1 MKKTKYRT
9 APIASSKLPSGIPF
23 IVGNEAAERFSYY
36 GMRAILVVFMTQYM
50 LNASGAPDLMSE
62 EEAKSYYHV
71 FSSAVYFFPVLGAI
85 LADAFWGKYRTI
97 LILSGLYCLGHFFL
111 AIDDTRTGL
120 LLGLCLIALGSG
132 GIKPCVSAHV
142 GDQFGRTNA
151 HLLGKIF
158 SWFYFSINLGA
169 FASSLLTPW
178 LLANHGPSWAFGV
191 PGVFMSIATL
201 LFWMGRRRFIH
212 VPPGGWAFLRET
224 FSREGIGSLMRL
236 FVIYIFVA
244 VFWSLFDQ
252 TGSSWVLQAGKM
264 DRHLFGVEW
273 LSSQIQALNP
283 VLVML
288 FIPLFSYGV
297 YPLMNKF
304 FKLTPL
310 RKICIGLFL
319 TVPAF
324 LIPAWIE
331 NRIEMGQDPNIAW
344 QLLSYAIL
352 TAAEVMVSITCIEF
366 SYTQA
371 PKKMKSF
378 VMAGFMLSV
387 SLGNV
392 FTALVNLV
400 IQNKDG
406 SSKLVGAEYFLFFAG
421 AMLLAA
427 LIFIP
432 IARLYKEKYYIQDE
446 MEDGFIGEI
455 EAEF

>member
-1 MKKTKYRT
+1 MKKAKYRT
-9 APIASSKLPSGIPF
+9 APVPSSKLPSGIPF

-36 GMRAILVVFMTQYM
+36 GMRAILVVFMTKYM
-50 LNASGAPDLMSE
+50 LDSTGAADLMSE
-62 EEAKSYYHV
+62 AEAKSYYHL

-85 LADAFWGKYRTI
+85 IADAFWGKYRTI
-97 LILSGLYCLGHFFL
+97 LILSSLYCLGHFFL
-111 AIDDTRTGL
+111 AIDDTRMGL
-120 LLGLCLIALGSG
+120 LLGLCFISLGSG

-142 GDQFGRTNA
+142 GDQFGKTNS

-178 LLANHGPSWAFGV
+178 LLATHGPSWAFGV
-191 PGVFMSIATL
+191 PGFFMFIATL
-201 LFWMGRRRFIH
+201 LFWMGRHRFVHI
-212 VPPGGWAFLRET
+212 PPGGLGFLKET
-224 FSREGIGSLMRL
+224 FSREGIGSLIKL

-244 VFWSLFDQ
+244 VFWALFDQ
-252 TGSSWVLQAGKM
+252 TGSSWVLQAEKM
-264 DRHLFGVEW
+264 DRNLFGIEW

-297 YPLMNKF
+297 YPLINKF
-304 FKLTPL
+304 YNLTPL
-310 RKICIGLFL
+310 RKISIGFFMA
-319 TVPAF
+319 VPAF
-324 LIPAWIE
+324 VIPAWIE
-331 NRIEMGQDPNIAW
+331 NQIALGQTPNIAW
-344 QLLSYAIL
+344 QLLSYVFL
-352 TAAEVMVSITCIEF
+352 TGAEVMVSITCIEF

-387 SLGNV
+387 SLGNA
-392 FTALVNLV
+392 FTALVNWL
-400 IQNKDG
+400 IRNNDG

-421 AMLLAA
+421 AMLIAA
-427 LIFIP
+427 FIFIP
-432 IARLYKEKYYIQDE
+432 IAMVYKEKHYIQDE
-446 MEDGFIGEI
+446 MEDGFIGEV

>member
-1 MKKTKYRT
+1 MKKPKYRT
-9 APIASSKLPSGIPF
+9 APVSSSKLPSGIPY

-36 GMRAILVVFMTQYM
+36 GMRAILVVFMTQYI
-50 LNASGAPDLMSE
+50 LDSTGTPDLMSE
-62 EEAKSYYHV
+62 EEAKSYYHL
-71 FSSAVYFFPVLGAI
+71 FSSAVYFFPALGAI
-85 LADAFWGKYRTI
+85 IADAFWGKYRTI
-97 LILSGLYCLGHFFL
+97 IFLSSLYCLGHFFL
-111 AIDDTRTGL
+111 AIDDTRMGL
-120 LLGLCLIALGSG
+120 LLGLSLIALGSG

-142 GDQFGRTNA
+142 GDQFGKTNS

-191 PGVFMSIATL
+191 PGVFMFIATL
-201 LFWMGRRRFIH
+201 LFWMGRHRFVHI
-212 VPPGGWAFLRET
+212 PPGGMEFLKET
-224 FSREGIGSLMRL
+224 FSSAGILSLLKL
-236 FVIYIFVA
+236 FLIYVFVA

-252 TGSSWVLQAGKM
+252 TGSSWVLQAEEM
-264 DRHLFGVEW
+264 DRHLFGIEW

-297 YPLMNKF
+297 YPLINKF

-310 RKICIGLFL
+310 RKICIGFFIA
-319 TVPAF
+319 VPAF
-324 LIPAWIE
+324 LIPAWVE
-331 NRIEMGQDPNIAW
+331 NQIVMGQTPNIAW
-344 QLLSYAIL
+344 QLLSYVFL

-392 FTALVNLV
+392 FTALVNVV
-400 IQNKDG
+400 IQNEDG

-421 AMLLAA
+421 AMFLAA
-427 LIFIP
+427 VIFIP
-432 IARLYKEKYYIQDE
+432 VAMLYKEKHFIQDE
-446 MEDGFIGEI
+446 SEDGFAGEV

>member
-1 MKKTKYRT
+1 MKKPKYRT
-9 APIASSKLPSGIPF
+9 APVPSSKLPSGIPF

-36 GMRAILVVFMTQYM
+36 GMRAILVVFMTKYM
-50 LNASGAPDLMSE
+50 LDSTGAADLMSE
-62 EEAKSYYHV
+62 AEAKSYYHL

-85 LADAFWGKYRTI
+85 IADAFWGKYRTI
-97 LILSGLYCLGHFFL
+97 LILSSLYCLGHFFL
-111 AIDDTRTGL
+111 AIDDTRVGL
-120 LLGLCLIALGSG
+120 LLGLCFISLGSG

-142 GDQFGRTNA
+142 GDQFGKTNS

-178 LLANHGPSWAFGV
+178 LLATHGPSWAFGV
-191 PGVFMSIATL
+191 PGLFMFIATL
-201 LFWMGRRRFIH
+201 LFWMGRHRFVHI
-212 VPPGGWAFLRET
+212 PPGGLGFLKET
-224 FSREGIGSLMRL
+224 FSGEGIGSLIKL
-236 FVIYIFVA
+236 FVIYMFVA

-252 TGSSWVLQAGKM
+252 TGSSWVLQAEKM

-288 FIPLFSYGV
+288 FIPLFSYGI
-297 YPLMNKF
+297 YPLINKF
-304 FKLTPL
+304 FNLTPL
-310 RKICIGLFL
+310 RKISMGFFMA
-319 TVPAF
+319 VPAF

-331 NRIEMGQDPNIAW
+331 NQIAIGQTPNIAW
-344 QLLSYAIL
+344 QLLSYAFL

-387 SLGNV
+387 SLGNA
-392 FTALVNLV
+392 FTALVNWL

-427 LIFIP
+427 FIFIP
-432 IARLYKEKYYIQDE
+432 IAMVYKEKYFIQDE
-446 MEDGFIGEI
+446 MEEGFLGEV

>member
-1 MKKTKYRT
+1 M
-9 APIASSKLPSGIPF
+9 
-23 IVGNEAAERFSYY
+23 
-36 GMRAILVVFMTQYM
+36 
-50 LNASGAPDLMSE
+50 
-62 EEAKSYYHV
+62 
-71 FSSAVYFFPVLGAI
+71 
-85 LADAFWGKYRTI
+85 
-97 LILSGLYCLGHFFL
+97 
-111 AIDDTRTGL
+111 GL
-120 LLGLCLIALGSG
+120 LLGLSLIALGSG

-142 GDQFGRTNA
+142 GDQFGKTNS

-169 FASSLLTPW
+169 FFSSLLTPW

-191 PGVFMSIATL
+191 PGLFMFVATL
-201 LFWMGRRRFIH
+201 LFWMGRHRFVHI
-212 VPPGGWAFLRET
+212 PPGGMAFLKET
-224 FSREGIGSLMRL
+224 FSRKGICSLLKL
-236 FVIYIFVA
+236 FLIYIFIA

-252 TGSSWVLQAGKM
+252 TGSSWVLQAEKM

-297 YPLMNKF
+297 YPLINKF
-304 FKLTPL
+304 FYLTPL
-310 RKICIGLFL
+310 RKISIGFFMA
-319 TVPAF
+319 VPAF
-324 LIPAWIE
+324 LIPAWVE
-331 NRIEMGQDPNIAW
+331 NQIAMGQTPNIAW
-344 QLLSYAIL
+344 QLLSYVFL

-400 IQNKDG
+400 IQNDDG

-427 LIFIP
+427 FIFIP
-432 IARLYKEKYYIQDE
+432 VAMFFKEKYFIQDE
-446 MEDGFIGEI
+446 SEDGFVGEV

>member
-1 MKKTKYRT
+1 MKKSKYRT
-9 APIASSKLPSGIPF
+9 APVPSSKLPSGIPF

-50 LNASGAPDLMSE
+50 LASTGTADLMSE
-62 EEAKSYYHV
+62 AEAKSYYHL

-85 LADAFWGKYRTI
+85 IADAFWGKYRTI
-97 LILSGLYCLGHFFL
+97 LILSSLYCLGHFCL
-111 AIDDTRTGL
+111 AIDDTRMGL
-120 LLGLCLIALGSG
+120 LLGLCFIALGSG

-142 GDQFGRTNA
+142 GDQFGKTNA

-178 LLANHGPSWAFGV
+178 LLATHGPSWAFGV
-191 PGVFMSIATL
+191 PGFFMFIATL
-201 LFWMGRRRFIH
+201 LFWMGRRRFVHI
-212 VPPGGWAFLRET
+212 PPGGLAFLKET
-224 FSREGIGSLMRL
+224 FSREGMWSLLKL
-236 FVIYIFVA
+236 FIIYMFVA

-252 TGSSWVLQAGKM
+252 TGSSWVLQAEKM
-264 DRHLFGVEW
+264 NRLLFGVEW
-273 LSSQIQALNP
+273 LSSQVQALNP
-283 VLVML
+283 ILVML
-288 FIPLFSYGV
+288 FIPFFSYGV
-297 YPLMNKF
+297 YPLINKF
-304 FKLTPL
+304 FNLTPL
-310 RKICIGLFL
+310 RKISIGFFMA
-319 TVPAF
+319 VPAF
-324 LIPAWIE
+324 VIPAWIE
-331 NRIEMGQDPNIAW
+331 NQIEMGQTPSIVW
-344 QLLSYAIL
+344 QLLSYVFL

-387 SLGNV
+387 SLGNG
-392 FTALVNLV
+392 FTALVNWL

-427 LIFIP
+427 FIFIP
-432 IARLYKEKYYIQDE
+432 IAMLYKEKHYIQDE
-446 MEDGFIGEI
+446 MEDSFIGEI

>member
-1 MKKTKYRT
+1 MKKSKYRT
-9 APIASSKLPSGIPF
+9 APFPTSKLPSGIPF

-50 LNASGAPDLMSE
+50 LDAAGTRDFMSE
-62 EEAKSYYHV
+62 EEAKSYYHL
-71 FSSAVYFFPVLGAI
+71 FSSAVYFFPILGAVI
-85 LADAFWGKYRTI
+85 ADAFWGKYRTI
-97 LILSGLYCLGHFFL
+97 LILSSLYCLGHFFL

-142 GDQFGRTNA
+142 GDQFGKTNA
-151 HLLGKIF
+151 HLLGKVF

-169 FASSLLTPW
+169 FVSSLLTPW
-178 LLANHGPSWAFGV
+178 LLATHGPSWAFGV
-191 PGVFMSIATL
+191 PGFFMFTATL

-212 VPPGGWAFLRET
+212 VPPGGWAFLKET
-224 FSREGIGSLMRL
+224 FSREGIGSIMRL
-236 FVIYIFVA
+236 FIIYTFVA

-252 TGSSWVLQAGKM
+252 TGSSWVLQAEKM
-264 DRHLFGVEW
+264 DRHLFGIEW
-273 LSSQIQALNP
+273 LSSQVQALNP
-283 VLVML
+283 VLVMF
-288 FIPLFSYGV
+288 FIPLFSYGI
-297 YPLMNKF
+297 YPLVTKF
-304 FKLTPL
+304 FRLTPL
-310 RKICIGLFL
+310 RKISIGLFL

-331 NRIEMGQDPNIAW
+331 HQIEMGQTPSIAW

-352 TAAEVMVSITCIEF
+352 TAAEVMVSITCLEF

-387 SLGNV
+387 SLGNI
-392 FTALVNLV
+392 FTALVNLL
-400 IQNKDG
+400 IRNQDG
-406 SSKLVGAEYFLFFAG
+406 SSKLAGAEYYLFFSG
-421 AMLLAA
+421 AMLVSA

-432 IARLYKEKYYIQDE
+432 IAMAYKEKHYIQDE
-446 MEDGFIGEI
+446 MEAGFIGEV
-455 EAEF
+455 EPEF

>member
-1 MKKTKYRT
+1 MKKNKYRT
-9 APIASSKLPSGIPF
+9 APASSSKLPSGIPF

-36 GMRAILVVFMTQYM
+36 GMRAILVVFMTQY
-50 LNASGAPDLMSE
+50 LLDSTGTSDLMSE
-62 EEAKSYYHV
+62 REAKSYYHL
-71 FSSAVYFFPVLGAI
+71 FSSAVYFFPVIGAI
-85 LADAFWGKYRTI
+85 IADVFLGKYMTI
-97 LILSGLYCLGHFFL
+97 IFLSILYCLGHFFL
-111 AIDDTRTGL
+111 AVDATRMGL
-120 LLGLCLIALGSG
+120 LLGLSFIALGSG

-142 GDQFGRTNA
+142 GDQFGKTNS
-151 HLLGKIF
+151 HLLGRIF

-178 LLANHGPSWAFGV
+178 LLTTHGPSWAFGV
-191 PGVFMSIATL
+191 PGFFMLIATL
-201 LFWMGRRRFIH
+201 LFWMGRHRFVHI
-212 VPPGGWAFLRET
+212 PPGGVAFLKET
-224 FSREGIGSLMRL
+224 FSSEGIWSLLKL
-236 FVIYIFVA
+236 FLIYIFVA
-244 VFWSLFDQ
+244 VFWALFDQ
-252 TGSSWVLQAGKM
+252 TGSSWVLQAEKM
-264 DRHLFGVEW
+264 DRYLFGIQW

-297 YPLMNKF
+297 YPLLNKF
-304 FKLTPL
+304 FNLTPL
-310 RKICIGLFL
+310 RKICIGFFIA
-319 TVPAF
+319 VPAF
-324 LIPAWIE
+324 LIPAWVE
-331 NRIEMGQDPNIAW
+331 NQIAMGQTPNIAW
-344 QLLSYAIL
+344 QLLSYVFL

-427 LIFIP
+427 VIFIP
-432 IARLYKEKYYIQDE
+432 VAMLYKEKYFIQDE
-446 MEDGFIGEI
+446 SEDGFIGEV

>member
-1 MKKTKYRT
+1 MKKSKYRT
-9 APIASSKLPSGIPF
+9 APVPSSKLPSGIPF

-50 LNASGAPDLMSE
+50 LDSTGTADLMSE
-62 EEAKSYYHV
+62 AEAKSYYHL
-71 FSSAVYFFPVLGAI
+71 FSSAVYFFPILGAI
-85 LADAFWGKYRTI
+85 IADAFWGKYRTI
-97 LILSGLYCLGHFFL
+97 LILSSLYCLGHLFL
-111 AIDDTRTGL
+111 AIDDTRMGL
-120 LLGLCLIALGSG
+120 LLGLCFIALGSG

-142 GDQFGRTNA
+142 GDQFGKTNA
-151 HLLGKIF
+151 HFLGKIF

-178 LLANHGPSWAFGV
+178 LLATHGPSWAFGV
-191 PGVFMSIATL
+191 PGFFMFIATL
-201 LFWMGRRRFIH
+201 LFWMGRRRFVHI
-212 VPPGGWAFLRET
+212 PPGGLAFLKET
-224 FSREGIGSLMRL
+224 FSREGMLSLLKL
-236 FVIYIFVA
+236 FVIYMFVA

-252 TGSSWVLQAGKM
+252 TGSSWVLQAEKM

-297 YPLMNKF
+297 YPLINKV

-310 RKICIGLFL
+310 RKISIGFFMA
-319 TVPAF
+319 VPAF

-331 NRIEMGQDPNIAW
+331 NQIIMGQTPNIAW
-344 QLLSYAIL
+344 QLLSYVFL

-387 SLGNV
+387 SLGNA
-392 FTALVNLV
+392 FTAVVNWL
-400 IQNKDG
+400 IQNQDG

-427 LIFIP
+427 FIFIP
-432 IARLYKEKYYIQDE
+432 IAMLYKEKHYIQDE

>member
-1 MKKTKYRT
+1 MKKTKYLT
-9 APIASSKLPSGIPF
+9 APVSSSKLPSGIPY

-50 LNASGAPDLMSE
+50 QDSTGASDLLSE
-62 EEAKSYYHV
+62 EEAKSYYHL

-85 LADAFWGKYRTI
+85 IADVFWGKYRTI
-97 LILSGLYCLGHFFL
+97 IFLSSLYCLGHFFL
-111 AIDDTRTGL
+111 AIDDTRMGL
-120 LLGLCLIALGSG
+120 LLGLSLIALGSG

-142 GDQFGRTNA
+142 GDQFGKTNS

-178 LLANHGPSWAFGV
+178 LLANHGPSWAFGI
-191 PGVFMSIATL
+191 PGVFMFIATL
-201 LFWMGRRRFIH
+201 LFWMGRHRFVHI
-212 VPPGGWAFLRET
+212 PPGGVAFLKET
-224 FSREGIGSLMRL
+224 FSSEGIVSLLKL
-236 FVIYIFVA
+236 FLIYVFVA

-252 TGSSWVLQAGKM
+252 IGSSWVLQAERM
-264 DRHLFGVEW
+264 DRHLFGIQW

-297 YPLMNKF
+297 YPLLNKF
-304 FKLTPL
+304 FNLTPL
-310 RKICIGLFL
+310 RKICIGFFIA
-319 TVPAF
+319 VPAF
-324 LIPAWIE
+324 LIPAWVE
-331 NRIEMGQDPNIAW
+331 NQIAMGKSPNIAW
-344 QLLSYAIL
+344 QLLSYVFL
-352 TAAEVMVSITCIEF
+352 TASEVMVSITCIEF

-392 FTALVNLV
+392 FTALVNVL
-400 IQNKDG
+400 IQNADG

-427 LIFIP
+427 LVFIP
-432 IARLYKEKYYIQDE
+432 VAMLYKEKHFIQDE
-446 MEDGFIGEI
+446 SENGFIGEV

>member
-1 MKKTKYRT
+1 MKKPKYRT
-9 APIASSKLPSGIPF
+9 APVPSSKLPSGIPF

-36 GMRAILVVFMTQYM
+36 GMRAILVVFMTRYM
-50 LNASGAPDLMSE
+50 LDSTGTPDSMSE
-62 EEAKSYYHV
+62 AEAKSYYHL
-71 FSSAVYFFPVLGAI
+71 FTSAVYFFPVLGAI
-85 LADAFWGKYRTI
+85 IADAFWGKYRTI
-97 LILSGLYCLGHFFL
+97 LILSSLYCLGHFFL
-111 AIDDTRTGL
+111 AIDDTRMGL
-120 LLGLCLIALGSG
+120 LLGLCFISLGSG

-142 GDQFGRTNA
+142 GDQFGKTNS

-178 LLANHGPSWAFGV
+178 LLATHGPSWAFGV
-191 PGVFMSIATL
+191 PGFFMFIATL
-201 LFWMGRRRFIH
+201 LFWMGRHRFIH
-212 VPPGGWAFLRET
+212 IPPGGLGFLKET
-224 FSREGIGSLMRL
+224 FSGEGIGSLIKL
-236 FVIYIFVA
+236 FVIYMFVA

-252 TGSSWVLQAGKM
+252 TGSSWVLQAEKM

-297 YPLMNKF
+297 YPLINKF
-304 FKLTPL
+304 INLTPL
-310 RKICIGLFL
+310 RKISIGFFMA
-319 TVPAF
+319 VPAF

-331 NRIEMGQDPNIAW
+331 NQIALGQTPNIAW
-344 QLLSYAIL
+344 QLLAYAFL
-352 TAAEVMVSITCIEF
+352 TAAEVMISITCIEF

-387 SLGNV
+387 SLGNA
-392 FTALVNLV
+392 FTALVNWL

-406 SSKLVGAEYFLFFAG
+406 SSKLVGAEYFLFFAA

-427 LIFIP
+427 FIFIP
-432 IARLYKEKYYIQDE
+432 IAMLYKEKYFIQDE
-446 MEDGFIGEI
+446 MEEGFIGEV

>member
-1 MKKTKYRT
+1 MKKPKYRT
-9 APIASSKLPSGIPF
+9 APVPSSKLPSGIPF

-50 LNASGAPDLMSE
+50 LGSTGTPDLMSE
-62 EEAKSYYHV
+62 AEAKSYYHL

-85 LADAFWGKYRTI
+85 IADAFWGKYRTI
-97 LILSGLYCLGHFFL
+97 LILSSLYCLGHFFL
-111 AIDDTRTGL
+111 AIDDTRMGL
-120 LLGLCLIALGSG
+120 LLGLSFISLGSG

-142 GDQFGRTNA
+142 GDQFGKTNS

-178 LLANHGPSWAFGV
+178 LLATHGPSWAFGV
-191 PGVFMSIATL
+191 PGFFMFIATL
-201 LFWMGRRRFIH
+201 LFWMGRHRFVHI
-212 VPPGGWAFLRET
+212 PPGGLGFLKET
-224 FSREGIGSLMRL
+224 FSREGLGSLIKL
-236 FVIYIFVA
+236 FVIYMFVA

-252 TGSSWVLQAGKM
+252 TGSSWVLQAEKM
-264 DRHLFGVEW
+264 DRNLFGVEW

-297 YPLMNKF
+297 YPLINKF
-304 FKLTPL
+304 FNLTPL
-310 RKICIGLFL
+310 RKISIGFFMA
-319 TVPAF
+319 VPAF

-331 NRIEMGQDPNIAW
+331 NQIAIGQTPNIAW
-344 QLLSYAIL
+344 QLLSYAFL

-387 SLGNV
+387 SLGNA
-392 FTALVNLV
+392 FTALVNWL

-427 LIFIP
+427 FIFIP
-432 IARLYKEKYYIQDE
+432 IAMLYKEKYFIQDE
-446 MEDGFIGEI
+446 MEDDFVGEV

>member
-1 MKKTKYRT
+1 MKKSKYRT
-9 APIASSKLPSGIPF
+9 APFPTSKLPSGIPF

-50 LNASGAPDLMSE
+50 LDAAGTRDFMSE
-62 EEAKSYYHV
+62 EEAKSYYHL

-85 LADAFWGKYRTI
+85 IADAFWGKYRTI
-97 LILSGLYCLGHFFL
+97 LILSSLYCLGHFFL
-111 AIDDTRTGL
+111 AIDDTRMGL
-120 LLGLCLIALGSG
+120 LLGLSFISLGSG

-142 GDQFGRTNA
+142 GDQFGKTNS

-178 LLANHGPSWAFGV
+178 LLATHGPSWAFGI
-191 PGVFMSIATL
+191 PGFFMFIATL
-201 LFWMGRRRFIH
+201 LFWMGRHRFVHI
-212 VPPGGWAFLRET
+212 PPGGLGFLKET
-224 FSREGIGSLMRL
+224 FSREGLGSLIKL
-236 FVIYIFVA
+236 FVIYMFVA

-252 TGSSWVLQAGKM
+252 TGSSWVLQAEKM
-264 DRHLFGVEW
+264 DRNLFGVEW

-297 YPLMNKF
+297 YPLINKF
-304 FKLTPL
+304 FNLTPL
-310 RKICIGLFL
+310 RKISIGFFMA
-319 TVPAF
+319 VPAF

-331 NRIEMGQDPNIAW
+331 NQIAIGQTPNIAW
-344 QLLSYAIL
+344 QLLSYAFL

-387 SLGNV
+387 SLGNA
-392 FTALVNLV
+392 FTALVNWL

-427 LIFIP
+427 FIFIP
-432 IARLYKEKYYIQDE
+432 IAMLYKEKYFIQDE
-446 MEDGFIGEI
+446 MEDDFVGEV